1 MRKLLLILITN
12 LFILPI
18 FSQEKE
24 YPIDVEMN
32 HCLQNVQS
40 TADQR
45 NCISNAYT
53 KWDKLLNE
61 EYRKLLKKFTDEEKD
76 LFIVSQR
83 NWIMF
88 RDKEFEFINTYYY
101 NNEKGTLFFVM
112 GDLKKMEIVK
122 KRVLEF
128 QEYSETFEN

>member
-1 MRKLLLILITN
+1 MRKLLFILITN

-32 HCLQNVQS
+32 HCLQNIQS

-45 NCISNAYT
+45 NCINNAYT

-83 NWIMF
+83 NWIKF